1 MKSDYR
7 KMIDEMLSKIKS
19 EKKLKKI
26 FEYTQ
31 AIKNHKALVA
41 ILKFIKLM
49 YKNTA
54 VLHGKM

>member
-1 MKSDYR
+1 MLKESINNGNERVCKMKSDIVIR
-7 KMIDEMLSKIKS
+7 NEII
-19 EKKLKKI
+19 
-26 FEYTQ
+26 EYTQ

-54 VLHGKM
+54 HKM